1 MVDPSCELFP
11 KMAACHYHR
20 YGMGGREDN
29 RHAICILGLNM
40 INDKVF
46 FMIWLWHCF
55 LVVMGVIRIIT
66 RTPQLISSQ
75 VRYFLMRF
83 KMQKY
88 FKNNAHVKHI
98 KHYLTNCSIGDWYVL
113 YQMSKNINQRYFA
126 EFLTVLA
133 LTIDPDPTIVNEE
146 PEIYITEEDLEK
158 HRNGTWSSK
167 SSRKN
172 SVSSSSSE
180 ESAPKHG
187 LLNVEEEVDFSIDA
201 GAGGGDGLDAKQKMM
216 IKKGKVAVSANRKIQ
231 KSETAIKRMRR
242 R

>member
-1 MVDPSCELFP
+1 
-11 KMAACHYHR
+11 
-20 YGMGGREDN
+20 
-29 RHAICILGLNM
+29 
-40 INDKVF
+40 
-46 FMIWLWHCF
+46 
-55 LVVMGVIRIIT
+55 
-66 RTPQLISSQ
+66 
-75 VRYFLMRF
+75 
-83 KMQKY
+83 
-88 FKNNAHVKHI
+88 
-98 KHYLTNCSIGDWYVL
+98 
-113 YQMSKNINQRYFA
+113 MSKNINQRYFA

-216 IKKGKVAVSANRKIQ
+216 VKKGKVAVSANRKIQ